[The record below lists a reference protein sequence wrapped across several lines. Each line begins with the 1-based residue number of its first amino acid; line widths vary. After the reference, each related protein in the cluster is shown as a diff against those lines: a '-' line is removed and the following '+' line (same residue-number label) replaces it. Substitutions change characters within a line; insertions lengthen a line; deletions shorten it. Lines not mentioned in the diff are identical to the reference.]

1 MKNLNNNYDKS
12 ISINTTTQIW
22 EINDILNY
30 KEKIL
35 SVDEDKKTSILELNQ
50 NSKLTLVPSVKK
62 VNCKSNCKIFR
73 KENYRAHYEKIIIDT
88 TKQEWLKGQGNLQ
101 VMPLVESTALVL

>member
-1 MKNLNNNYDKS
+1 M
-12 ISINTTTQIW
+12 
-22 EINDILNY
+22 
-30 KEKIL
+30 
-35 SVDEDKKTSILELNQ
+35 
-50 NSKLTLVPSVKK
+50 PSVKK

-101 VMPLVESTALVL
+101 VMPLVESTALVLWPKDEIFIPHKHFGGEEIYVLSGAFMDEHGEFEQDTWIRRTIF